1 MKCMKGLTLK
11 LSHKSHRIILLIKI
25 KIKDICKNL
34 SLFKWVE
41 EKMRRNYQEEVNLLL
56 MTEQEAQI
64 NLLSMIAQ
72 VLAASSW

>member
-1 MKCMKGLTLK
+1 MKGLTLK

-25 KIKDICKNL
+25 KIKAICKNL
-34 SLFKWVE
+34 SLYKWVE
-41 EKMRRNYQEEVNLLL
+41 EKMRRNYQVEVNLLL

>member
-11 LSHKSHRIILLIKI
+11 LSHKSLRIILLIKI

-41 EKMRRNYQEEVNLLL
+41 EKMRRNYQAEVNLLL

-64 NLLSMIAQ
+64 NLLSTIAL

>member
-1 MKCMKGLTLK
+1 
-11 LSHKSHRIILLIKI
+11 
-25 KIKDICKNL
+25 
-34 SLFKWVE
+34 
-41 EKMRRNYQEEVNLLL
+41 MRRNYQVEVNLLL

>member
-1 MKCMKGLTLK
+1 MKCMKDLTLK
-11 LSHKSHRIILLIKI
+11 LSHKSLRIILLIKI

>member
-1 MKCMKGLTLK
+1 MKGLTLK
-11 LSHKSHRIILLIKI
+11 LSHKSLRIILLIKI
-25 KIKDICKNL
+25 KIKDICKNH

-64 NLLSMIAQ
+64 NLLSTIAL